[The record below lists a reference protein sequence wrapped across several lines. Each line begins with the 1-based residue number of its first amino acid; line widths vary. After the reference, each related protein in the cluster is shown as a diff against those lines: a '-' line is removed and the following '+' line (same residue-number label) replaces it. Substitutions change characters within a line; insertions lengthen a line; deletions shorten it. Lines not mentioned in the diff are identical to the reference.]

1 MFSNSNLES
10 TTLTLK
16 SQQHDLV
23 GVVVNHSHI
32 SRAASCSEPQ
42 PGPLA
47 FERPVIVCFLRGPAP
62 VWQPT
67 AQTPRSV
74 DSAAAAQRGE
84 HPAAGSAR
92 HLASREA
99 AQASPPHRSA
109 SAFLV
114 GFRWRKHKKNGPC
127 VEPQFWRPVSPVST
141 SRPPRPGPHV
151 DTDIV
156 ICL

>member
-47 FERPVIVCFLRGPAP
+47 FERPVLACFLRGPAP
-62 VWQPT
+62 VWLPSRG
-67 AQTPRSV
+67 P
-74 DSAAAAQRGE
+74 SARPPCRASGF
-84 HPAAGSAR
+84 PAAGR
-92 HLASREA
+92 
-99 AQASPPHRSA
+99 PW
-109 SAFLV
+109 LV
-114 GFRWRKHKKNGPC
+114 GGVCCAKTPLGSNERRWAKKGPSEC
-127 VEPQFWRPVSPVST
+127 AGQFS
-141 SRPPRPGPHV
+141 
-151 DTDIV
+151 
-156 ICL
+156 

>member
-109 SAFLV
+109 SAFSV
-114 GFRWRKHKKNGPC
+114 GFRWRKQTKTDRVWNLSFGGL
-127 VEPQFWRPVSPVST
+127 SP
-141 SRPPRPGPHV
+141 RFRRPGPHV
-151 DTDIV
+151 DLDNMPV
-156 ICL
+156 S